1 MIKAEQVVKKYGD
14 FTAVNN
20 LNLHI
25 KKGEIYCMLGSN
37 GAGKSTTIN
46 MFLGFTKPTSGNV
59 YIDDI
64 DVAKDSSK
72 IKSLIAYI
80 PEIVNLYPNLTGIEN
95 LNFFSNLSGFEYS
108 KDELTTFMTK
118 SGLSENLI
126 NNRVEGYSKGMRQ
139 KIGIAI
145 ALAKNAKVLFLD
157 EPTSGLDPQ
166 ASNEFS
172 KIISNLSENGVSILM
187 ATHDL
192 FRAKEAGH
200 RIGIMHNGELSTEV
214 NSKDISH
221 SELEELYLNKV
232 KTLTV

>member
-46 MFLGFTKPTSGNV
+46 MFLGFIKPTSGNV
-59 YIDDI
+59 YINGI
-64 DVAKDSSK
+64 DVAKEKEK

-80 PEIVNLYPNLTGIEN
+80 PEIVNLYPNLTGLEN
-95 LNFFSNLSGFEYS
+95 LTFFSNLSKLNYS
-108 KDELTTFMTK
+108 KLELIDFMIK

-139 KIGIAI
+139 KVGIAI
-145 ALAKNAKVLFLD
+145 ALAKNTKVLFLD

-172 KIISNLSENGVSILM
+172 NIISELSNNGVSILM

-192 FRAKEAGH
+192 FRAKETSH
-200 RIGIMHNGELSTEV
+200 KIGIMHKGNLTAEV
-214 NSKDISH
+214 DTKDIDYP
-221 SELEELYLNKV
+221 ELEKLYLNKV
-232 KTLTV
+232 KSLII